1 MAYYQDCGTRH
12 EIVVLGFLEQV
23 WNPIRKW
30 LVTTQDLHGWQ
41 VHIESVIKIT
51 NIFSLPTAYVVPFGT
66 LKASNVLVVTTVSEV
81 ILETFFHF
89 GIEQRSWEVKEKNK
103 NSGRG

>member
-30 LVTTQDLHGWQ
+30 VLHGWQ
-41 VHIESVIKIT
+41 VHIESAIKIT

-66 LKASNVLVVTTVSEV
+66 LKASHVLVVTTVSEV

>member
-12 EIVVLGFLEQV
+12 EIVVLEFLEQV

-41 VHIESVIKIT
+41 VHIESAIKIT
-51 NIFSLPTAYVVPFGT
+51 NIFSLPIAYVVPFGT
-66 LKASNVLVVTTVSEV
+66 LKAINVLVVTTVSEV